1 MQSSS
6 KWVRPMIH
14 QFTYHWFRGKN
25 LSKNMEVRSPVSGF
39 IPYAKALLRRP
50 NISGII
56 TTFRESSEGTQHK
69 NDKFG
74 AQKTAPV
81 RLSWYLLLTLL
92 LASWQNRVL
101 RGKLMQIVFSSKN

>member
-1 MQSSS
+1 
-6 KWVRPMIH
+6 
-14 QFTYHWFRGKN
+14 
-25 LSKNMEVRSPVSGF
+25 MEVRSPVSGF

-81 RLSWYLLLTLL
+81 RLS
-92 LASWQNRVL
+92 
-101 RGKLMQIVFSSKN
+101 